1 MAAEARVGHIRVSDT
16 ASGNGVG
23 HGRLGYR
30 GVYGSVMCPWFV
42 KGENPHWIIRWQKF
56 RVRQCTTINA
66 VRYTERRAGVPKSL
80 LDGIWYRKRGRDWR
94 TT

>member
-16 ASGNGVG
+16 APGNGVG

-42 KGENPHWIIRWQKF
+42 KWRKSALDYPMAKVPRPAMHNN
-56 RVRQCTTINA
+56 QCGSIHRKA
-66 VRYTERRAGVPKSL
+66 GLVYQRAFGWHLVPET
-80 LDGIWYRKRGRDWR
+80 R
-94 TT
+94 T

>member
-30 GVYGSVMCPWFV
+30 GVYGSVMWFDTQ
-42 KGENPHWIIRWQKF
+42 KGGLVYQ
-56 RVRQCTTINA
+56 
-66 VRYTERRAGVPKSL
+66 RAFGWHLVPET
-80 LDGIWYRKRGRDWR
+80 R
-94 TT
+94 T

>member
-30 GVYGSVMCPWFV
+30 GVYGSVLCPWFV
-42 KGENPHWIIRWQKF
+42 KGR
-56 RVRQCTTINA
+56 
-66 VRYTERRAGVPKSL
+66 KSA
-80 LDGIWYRKRGRDWR
+80 LDYPMA
-94 TT
+94 

>member
-42 KGENPHWIIRWQKF
+42 KWRKSALDYPMAKVPRPTMHNSQSGSVHRKASL
-56 RVRQCTTINA
+56 CTKMDS
-66 VRYTERRAGVPKSL
+66 EGV
-80 LDGIWYRKRGRDWR
+80 WYRNVFP
-94 TT
+94 

>member
-42 KGENPHWIIRWQKF
+42 KR
-56 RVRQCTTINA
+56 
-66 VRYTERRAGVPKSL
+66 RYSAPNH
-80 LDGIWYRKRGRDWR
+80 
-94 TT
+94 